1 MPIDQKTKV
10 ARQLED
16 RELQAKVHTATTVA
30 ELEAVRAKL
39 LELKLGIEQQLST
52 RNRTDEF
59 GQRLADVDYWKWR
72 DKATFAVAQLS
83 KGLSQSKIRLK
94 KMREEIAL
102 QTQGMT
108 FNTNTPKD
116 LLLGAYALLRKL
128 EGDVEF
134 SPSEY
139 LFLDALRSYVERHT
153 TTEPSAQSPDKVP

>member
-1 MPIDQKTKV
+1 MPIDQKTKI

-16 RELQAKVHTATTVA
+16 RELQGKVHTATTVA
-30 ELEAVRAKL
+30 ELEEVRAKL
-39 LELKLGIEQQLST
+39 LEQKLGIEQQLST

-83 KGLSQSKIRLK
+83 KSLSQSKIRLK

-102 QTQGMT
+102 QTQGVT
-108 FNTNTPKD
+108 LHTDTPKD

-134 SPSEY
+134 SPSEF
-139 LFLDALRSYVERHT
+139 LFLDALRNYVERHT
-153 TTEPSAQSPDKVP
+153 VTESSPGSPGKVP